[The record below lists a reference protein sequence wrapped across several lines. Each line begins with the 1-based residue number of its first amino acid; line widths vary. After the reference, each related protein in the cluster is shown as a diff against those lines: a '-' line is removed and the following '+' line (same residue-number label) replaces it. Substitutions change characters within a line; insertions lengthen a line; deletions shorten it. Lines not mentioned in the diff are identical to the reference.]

1 MPEIAPEFALFS
13 VHKNISYLDVRTLS
27 FLGIGPRGRKGSQT
41 KLQKMA
47 DSTTE
52 METDA

>member
-13 VHKNISYLDVRTLS
+13 VHKNISYLDARTLS
-27 FLGIGPRGRKGSQT
+27 FLGIGPRGRKVSQA
-41 KLQKMA
+41 KLQKMTA
-47 DSTTE
+47 PTPE